1 MHHAARLVLA
11 YTAASL
17 LLVMLLATPLTT
29 HAAVI
34 AVATGD
40 AGARIELHDTPGPC
54 VDKALLAVYIRG
66 EQQVPGCWITGAGEV
81 QIAWLDGDT
90 TLVSVGVFKRPEDV

>member
-11 YTAASL
+11 FATAS
-17 LLVMLLATPLTT
+17 LLVMLLAIPLST

-34 AVATGD
+34 AVANGD

-66 EQQVPGCWITGAGEV
+66 DQQVPGCWITGAGEV

-90 TLVSVGVFKRPEDV
+90 TLVSIGVFREPQGV

>member
-11 YTAASL
+11 FATTS
-17 LLVMLLATPLTT
+17 LLVMLLAIPLST

-66 EQQVPGCWITGAGEV
+66 DQQVPGCWITGAGEV

-90 TLVSVGVFKRPEDV
+90 TLVSIGVFKKPEDA

>member
-1 MHHAARLVLA
+1 MHHATRLALA
-11 YTAASL
+11 YAAAS
-17 LLVMLLATPLTT
+17 LLVMLLAIPLST

-34 AVATGD
+34 AVANGD

-54 VDKALLAVYIRG
+54 VDKALLAVYTRG
-66 EQQVPGCWITGAGEV
+66 DQQVPGCWITGAGEV

-90 TLVSVGVFKRPEDV
+90 TLVAIGVFKRPENV

>member
-11 YTAASL
+11 FATAS
-17 LLVMLLATPLTT
+17 LLVMLLAIPLST

-66 EQQVPGCWITGAGEV
+66 DQQVPGCWITGAGEV

-90 TLVSVGVFKRPEDV
+90 TLVSIGVFKKPEDA

>member
-11 YTAASL
+11 FAATS
-17 LLVMLLATPLTT
+17 LLVMLLAIPLST

-66 EQQVPGCWITGAGEV
+66 DQQVPGCWITGAGEV

-90 TLVSVGVFKRPEDV
+90 TLVSIGVFKKPEDA

>member
-11 YTAASL
+11 YAAAS
-17 LLVMLLATPLTT
+17 LLVMLLAIPLST

-34 AVATGD
+34 AVANGD

-54 VDKALLAVYIRG
+54 VDKALLALFIRG
-66 EQQVPGCWITGAGEV
+66 NQQVPGCWITGAGQI

-90 TLVSVGVFKRPEDV
+90 TLVSMNIFRAPQGA

>member
-11 YTAASL
+11 FAATS
-17 LLVMLLATPLTT
+17 LLVMLLAIPLST

-81 QIAWLDGDT
+81 QIAWLDGDA
-90 TLVSVGVFKRPEDV
+90 TLVSVGVFREPQGV

>member
-11 YTAASL
+11 FATAS
-17 LLVMLLATPLTT
+17 LLVMLLAIPLST

-34 AVATGD
+34 AVANGD

-54 VDKALLAVYIRG
+54 VDKALLAVYTRG
-66 EQQVPGCWITGAGEV
+66 DQQVPGCWITGAGEV

-90 TLVSVGVFKRPEDV
+90 TLVSIGVFREPQGA